1 MILYETFKHKYD
13 MKKLETEELLEKV
26 QEISM
31 VNGGLE
37 EHIRKHDIKNQKLKK
52 RIDDLKVTMS
62 T

>member
-1 MILYETFKHKYD
+1 